1 MTAIRSGS
9 ISPQSPTRL
18 APEQLKQGTEAVW
31 ARVSLGLF
39 KIATAH
45 TDPQARSAA
54 QQLATQSAQ
63 TPGPMAGQLALGMRL
78 SSLSEEDSLL
88 NPHPLLQEPEKL
100 GMKREADQGAEGESG
115 GMVVEDVDTPEI
127 PELSLVPEVQ
137 PLDEQ
142 RRVQLDLK
150 AKQLEAIDQQ
160 AFPITG
166 TQHDEQLQPWWIAL
180 HAYAGRPW
188 PDGLQ
193 VRPQPH
199 ASHEGFDVSVTEWL
213 NKVLRLSKS
222 QAWLPKNQPWHLV
235 EAHDCTM
242 QSAAAR
248 AGIIVSLQAPEVAIE
263 EAPEA
268 NLLEAADK
276 QILWGLVRV
285 ISETWTL
292 ELASLGGKRIIEL
305 PPSAD
310 PFAWL
315 KHQVQAML
323 NKPLELWRWAQ
334 R

>member
-1 MTAIRSGS
+1 MTAIRSNG
-9 ISPQSPTRL
+9 ISPQSPARP
-18 APEQLKQGTEAVW
+18 APEPHNQGTKAVW
-31 ARVSLGLF
+31 ARVSQGLF
-39 KIATAH
+39 RIAAAQ
-45 TDPQARSAA
+45 TDTQARSAA
-54 QQLATQSAQ
+54 QQLAAQSGLALI
-63 TPGPMAGQLALGMRL
+63 PAVGQISLGMRL

-150 AKQLEAIDQQ
+150 AKQLDAIDQQ

-166 TQHDEQLQPWWIAL
+166 TEHDEQLQPWWIAL

-213 NKVLRLSKS
+213 NNVLRLSQP
-222 QAWLPKNQPWHLV
+222 QAWLPKNQPWHLI

-285 ISETWTL
+285 ISEHWTL
-292 ELASLGGKRIIEL
+292 ELASVGGKRSIKL
-305 PPSAD
+305 QHSAD

-323 NKPLELWRWAQ
+323 DKPLVLWRWAQ